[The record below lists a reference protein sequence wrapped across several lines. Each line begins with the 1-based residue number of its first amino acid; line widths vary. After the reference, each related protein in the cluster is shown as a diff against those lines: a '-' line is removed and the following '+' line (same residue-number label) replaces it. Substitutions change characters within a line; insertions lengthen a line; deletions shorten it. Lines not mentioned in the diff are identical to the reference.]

1 MQKQTFFINL
11 GDGGGA
17 LIRVHDRS
25 PNKTNSRALLLL
37 LFLPLFST
45 KVAKGLQ
52 DTSLIITSSG
62 SVFLFITSFL
72 LCSRSF
78 FSTGIF
84 FLFFSRTL
92 FVTLFSLRV
101 LNTHTCRLILST
113 SCNWLL
119 HNLLDEF
126 INLQLLLCANPDSL
140 LKCFRGSN
148 ELRK

>member
-1 MQKQTFFINL
+1 MTETQINEL
-11 GDGGGA
+11 Q
-17 LIRVHDRS
+17 S
-25 PNKTNSRALLLL
+25 PLLLL

-78 FSTGIF
+78 FGTGIF

-101 LNTHTCRLILST
+101 LNIHTFRLILST
-113 SCNWLL
+113 TCSLLL

-126 INLQLLLCANPDSL
+126 VNLQLLLCANPDSL
-140 LKCFRGSN
+140 LKCFAGSN
-148 ELRK
+148 EFRK

>member
-17 LIRVHDRS
+17 LIRVHDRN

-37 LFLPLFST
+37 LLLFLPIFST

-72 LCSRSF
+72 LCNRSF
-78 FSTGIF
+78 FSTGIY

-101 LNTHTCRLILST
+101 LNIHTFRLILST
-113 SCNWLL
+113 TC
-119 HNLLDEF
+119 
-126 INLQLLLCANPDSL
+126 SL
-140 LKCFRGSN
+140 
-148 ELRK
+148 